1 MMLIF
6 LVLWWSYIYQSNTSS
21 LQILSIVFKQESS
34 IAPLSQTFP
43 TQYSVSSLLKI
54 WDKEKVE
61 EIQNFGDGKSR
72 LSKEITYS
80 SERIRIRSNKFS
92 FVWTNNIFVQTNN
105 YSSFVYRSKHILI
118 LYRKRRLCRSFFHQY
133 LILHSCLLVCLRFAH
148 IWKSCL
154 EKKLWNLREN
164 TQTEKNELNL
174 SKKKTI
180 YLKNC
185 VYVDDEWMGLVW
197 SVWSKRLIK

>member
-1 MMLIF
+1 MHLNYGFKIWCSYFLFYDGLIYISWI
-6 LVLWWSYIYQSNTSS
+6 LVLYRYLASFLNKKAALPRC
-21 LQILSIVFKQESS
+21 LQLF
-34 IAPLSQTFP
+34 PLSTL
-43 TQYSVSSLLKI
+43 SRLLKI
-54 WDKEKVE
+54 WDKEKV
-61 EIQNFGDGKSR
+61 GDGKSR

-118 LYRKRRLCRSFFHQY
+118 PYRKRRLCRSFFHQY

-174 SKKKTI
+174 SKKTKQFT
-180 YLKNC
+180 
-185 VYVDDEWMGLVW
+185 
-197 SVWSKRLIK
+197 